1 MVQKLRHVY
10 FYTNAESLGLL
21 QWICD
26 CMNLQESYSIL
37 HKTKA
42 EQKTESKKEKKRRVG
57 EKEGKKKWIKLPFT

>member
-10 FYTNAESLGLL
+10 YYTNAEYIGLL
-21 QWICD
+21 QWIYD
-26 CMNLQESYSIL
+26 CMNLQKSYSIL
-37 HKTKA
+37 HKTEA